1 MNAKV
6 TMDGTM
12 KATLEGTKNDLVDV
26 LIIGAG
32 LSGIGAA
39 VHLKK
44 ECPSKSFAILEARK
58 AMGGTWDLFRYP
70 GIRSDSDMY
79 TLGYNF
85 KPWTQPK
92 PIADGEDIRNYIQ
105 EAAAENHVDSAIR
118 YEHKVVSMNW
128 SSQESRWI
136 VHIEK
141 GEQREPAYIRARYV
155 ICGVGYYRY
164 DQGLTPDF
172 KDRDK
177 FKGQVIHPQQWPE
190 DLDYTGK
197 KVVVIGSGATAVTLV
212 PAMTD
217 KAAHVTML
225 QRSPTYVM
233 SLPQQTPLIAFLRK
247 WLPERAVYRII
258 RTRNILLALGFYKA
272 CQRFP
277 NAMRKLLM
285 GQVRKMLGDDFNMQH
300 FNPKYNPWDQR
311 LCAVPD
317 GDLFEA
323 LKSGRASIVTDHIE
337 RFTEDGI
344 LLKSGQTLQADLIIT
359 ATGLDVQLLG
369 GMDLTLDNEPVDFSS
384 KHYYKGAMIEDVP
397 NMAMIFGYTNSSWTL
412 KADLI
417 STYFCKVINYM
428 DKNGYTQCIPK
439 DNGKIKKSEPFLNL
453 SSSYVQRVIN
463 RIPKQGDK
471 RPWRLYQNFIKDYG
485 AFKLSKIND
494 DVLTFSNPRSVSNET
509 YGLKTEKWVDSEVG

>member
-1 MNAKV
+1 MNAKIA
-6 TMDGTM
+6 M
-12 KATLEGTKNDLVDV
+12 KEAKEGAAKDIVDV

-39 VHLKK
+39 IHIKK
-44 ECPSKSFAILEARK
+44 QCPSKSFAILEARK
-58 AMGGTWDLFRYP
+58 AIGGTWDLFRYP

-85 KPWTQPK
+85 KPWTHPK
-92 PIADGEDIRNYIQ
+92 PIADGEDIRNYIRD
-105 EAAAENHVDSAIR
+105 AATENQVDSAIR
-118 YEHKVVSMNW
+118 FEHRVVSMNW
-128 SSQESRWI
+128 SSESSSWTI
-136 VHIEK
+136 HIEK
-141 GEQREPAYIRARYV
+141 GEQAEPVCIQAKYV

-172 KDRDK
+172 KDRDR

-190 DLDYTGK
+190 NLDYSGK

-233 SLPQQTPLIAFLRK
+233 SLPQQDRLINLLRK
-247 WLPERAVYRII
+247 IFPEQTVYRIV
-258 RTRNILLALGFYKA
+258 RTRNILMALGFYKA

-277 NAMRKLLM
+277 NVMRKLLL
-285 GQVRKMLGDDFNMQH
+285 GQIKKMLGDSFDMQH

-317 GDLFEA
+317 GDIFEA
-323 LKSGRASIVTDHIE
+323 LKRGKASIVTDHIE

-344 LLKSGQTLQADLIIT
+344 QLKSGQTLEADLIIT

-369 GMDLTLDNEPVDFSS
+369 GIDLTMDNEPVDFST

-417 STYFCKVINYM
+417 SSYFCKVINFM
-428 DKNGYTQCIPK
+428 DKKGYTQCTPK
-439 DNGKIKKSEPFLNL
+439 DNGRIKKSEPFLNL
-453 SSSYVQRVIN
+453 TSSYVQRVIN

-471 RPWRLYQNFIKDYG
+471 RPWRLYQNFIKDYA
-485 AFKLSKIND
+485 AFKFSKVND
-494 DVLTFSNPRSVSNET
+494 DVLTFSNSGTTTQQAYEI
-509 YGLKTEKWVDSEVG
+509 KAEKWVETEVR